1 MSGFGEMI
9 AFRER
14 GVAECFRRAGAI
26 GPATA
31 RAPSELGLEISALQS
46 LRSRGM
52 LRDGE
57 LGRLYLDEESF
68 AAIARARRM
77 ALMAL
82 AISAA
87 GVILVVWGLL
97 RRR

>member
-14 GVAECFRRAGAI
+14 GVADVFRHAHAI
-26 GPATA
+26 GRATA

-46 LRSRGM
+46 LRSRGI

-57 LGRLYLDEESF
+57 LGRLYLDEDAF
-68 AAIARARRM
+68 AAVARARRM

-82 AISAA
+82 AISTA

>member
-1 MSGFGEMI
+1 MSGFAEMI
-9 AFRER
+9 AFPER
-14 GVAECFRRAGAI
+14 RTAETFRRAGAI
-26 GPATA
+26 GRATA
-31 RAPSELGLEISALQS
+31 RAPSELGLDISALQS

-57 LGRLYLDEESF
+57 LGRLYLDEENF
-68 AAIARARRM
+68 AALVRTRRM

-87 GVILVVWGLL
+87 GVVLVVWGLL

>member
-1 MSGFGEMI
+1 MSGFAEMI
-9 AFRER
+9 AFPER
-14 GVAECFRRAGAI
+14 RIAESFRRAGAI
-26 GPATA
+26 GRATA
-31 RAPSELGLEISALQS
+31 RAPSELGLDIGSLQS
-46 LRSRGM
+46 LRNRGV

-57 LGRLYLDEESF
+57 LGRLYLDEENF
-68 AAIARARRM
+68 AALARTRRM

-87 GVILVVWGLL
+87 GVVLVVWGLL